1 MPLSVLLV
9 DDDVHFRRLAAVM
22 LRDGDAVVSGEAAD
36 CASGLDAAR
45 TLRPQAAIVDV
56 NLPDGSGTELA
67 AGIAGLPNHPR
78 VALVSSDADAVTSAE
93 ARRLGAVGFW
103 PKAELADGIA
113 ELLRDSGTKTG
124 SGPS

>member
-22 LRDGDAVVSGEAAD
+22 LRDGDAIVAGEAAD
-36 CASGLDAAR
+36 CATGLHAAR

-67 AGIAGLPNHPR
+67 AGIAELPNRPR

-93 ARRLGAVGFW
+93 ALRLGAVGFW
-103 PKAELADGIA
+103 PKSELADGIA
-113 ELLRDSGTKTG
+113 ELLRDGDSE
-124 SGPS
+124 PR